1 MRGVKKLWNF
11 STFRQFLTYDCSPY
25 QDLETQ
31 IKGIP
36 SKVKSLEAKVTKHSG
51 RLDALQ
57 RVRPDIQA
65 LKLLGEE
72 VKEAEKKMELL
83 DKEVKRLHNG
93 LEDEELEHTEVENAV
108 TELREVSEDV
118 QIVDGLRRELEQ
130 LEERLEDLKV
140 EAGGD
145 VGERSL
151 EMVRK
156 EEAEISTQ
164 LRCARSNLESTQEI
178 LNTQTTL
185 INRLEAS
192 LNSLTNKKL
201 EIEGQQQKQAATEA
215 KKEELEEKVGQCNM
229 EVKQCEEELGPVR
242 EELEEGERRRREL
255 KREGEEAS
263 RKNQE
268 RDRNLERVR
277 VDLERLDKELKKYQE
292 DRKKEEL
299 ERLKRERTNL
309 EEKMSE
315 MKAQR
320 VEIEHRASELKVEV
334 SNQENRKRLYED
346 NLKLRSYKD
355 EEQRHA
361 RAVRLQHSALEE
373 RDWGRV
379 EKKKADLNRQW
390 NELNAEKNA
399 MGGQQAEVERSIR
412 EMERELNSTKLK
424 DAASRFKAM
433 NVSTNLR
440 NKIASDLN
448 KYYIALDYAIMKYH
462 REKMKVVN
470 KIIRELWLQVYRGN
484 DIDFIEIKTDD
495 DGNVQAGA
503 DKRKTYSYRVVMVK
517 NDTELDMRG
526 RCSAGQKVLASL
538 IIRLALAETFST
550 NCGIIALDEPTTNL
564 DKENVDSLANALA
577 DIANKRAEQRN
588 FQLVVI
594 THDEEFIESLSRF

>member
-1 MRGVKKLWNF
+1 
-11 STFRQFLTYDCSPY
+11 
-25 QDLETQ
+25 
-31 IKGIP
+31 
-36 SKVKSLEAKVTKHSG
+36 
-51 RLDALQ
+51 
-57 RVRPDIQA
+57 
-65 LKLLGEE
+65 
-72 VKEAEKKMELL
+72 
-83 DKEVKRLHNG
+83 
-93 LEDEELEHTEVENAV
+93 
-108 TELREVSEDV
+108 
-118 QIVDGLRRELEQ
+118 
-130 LEERLEDLKV
+130 
-140 EAGGD
+140 
-145 VGERSL
+145 
-151 EMVRK
+151 MVRK

-268 RDRNLERVR
+268 RERNLERVR

-361 RAVRLQHSALEE
+361 RAVRLQQSALEE

-594 THDEEFIESLSRF
+594 THDEEFIESLSRCEKLQYYQRVTRSAQGLSQVRRNPINPYERDD

>member
-1 MRGVKKLWNF
+1 MWNLSRF
-11 STFRQFLTYDCSPY
+11 HQFLTYDCSPY

-268 RDRNLERVR
+268 RERNLERVR

-346 NLKLRSYKD
+346 NLKLRSYKG

-361 RAVRLQHSALEE
+361 RAVRLQQSALEE

>member
-1 MRGVKKLWNF
+1 
-11 STFRQFLTYDCSPY
+11 
-25 QDLETQ
+25 
-31 IKGIP
+31 
-36 SKVKSLEAKVTKHSG
+36 
-51 RLDALQ
+51 
-57 RVRPDIQA
+57 VR
-65 LKLLGEE
+65 
-72 VKEAEKKMELL
+72 
-83 DKEVKRLHNG
+83 
-93 LEDEELEHTEVENAV
+93 
-108 TELREVSEDV
+108 
-118 QIVDGLRRELEQ
+118 
-130 LEERLEDLKV
+130 
-140 EAGGD
+140 
-145 VGERSL
+145 
-151 EMVRK
+151 
-156 EEAEISTQ
+156 
-164 LRCARSNLESTQEI
+164 
-178 LNTQTTL
+178 
-185 INRLEAS
+185 
-192 LNSLTNKKL
+192 
-201 EIEGQQQKQAATEA
+201 
-215 KKEELEEKVGQCNM
+215 
-229 EVKQCEEELGPVR
+229 
-242 EELEEGERRRREL
+242 ERRRPEEIRRE
-255 KREGEEAS
+255 
-263 RKNQE
+263 
-268 RDRNLERVR
+268 RNLERVR

-361 RAVRLQHSALEE
+361 RAVRLQQSALEE

-594 THDEEFIESLSRF
+594 THDEEFIESLSRCEKLQYYQRVTRSAQGLSQVRRNPINPYERDD

>member
-1 MRGVKKLWNF
+1 MWSF